1 MMYQRYLIVYLTIVT
16 LISICVILPV
26 NINGNAFA
34 DKSKF
39 SSTTIV
45 NIDASSGLLWIHC
58 TISWLF
64 LILIFIFMRHL
75 SARMHYKESEL
86 VSRTVIILDIPKNKC
101 DLNLIKRYF
110 NETYPDLEIVDMQLA
125 YNTSKIDEI
134 HRKRNAMRV
143 GKETSLDYLNNTGN
157 RPKMYP
163 FHFGSLFEI
172 CCCCCGCKN
181 KLQTIDAIDYYT
193 DREAYLSELLND
205 ETHLSFEKPLGFAFV
220 TFKDEKMSD
229 KYVAFYF

>member
-1 MMYQRYLIVYLTIVT
+1 MFQRYLIVYLTIVT
-16 LISICVILPV
+16 LISTCIILPI
-26 NINGNAFA
+26 NINGNAFT

-45 NIDASSGLLWIHC
+45 NIDASSGRLWIHC

-64 LILIFIFMRHL
+64 LVILFIFMRHL

-86 VSRTVIILDIPKNKC
+86 VSRTVIILNIPKDKC
-101 DLNLIKRYF
+101 DLDLIRRYF
-110 NETYPDLEIVDMQLA
+110 NETYTTDLEIVDIQLA
-125 YNTSKIDEI
+125 YDTSKIDEL
-134 HRKRNAMRV
+134 HKKRNAMRV
-143 GKETSLDYLNNTGN
+143 GKETSLDFLNNNGK

-163 FHFGSLFEI
+163 FHFGSLFELCSCT
-172 CCCCCGCKN
+172 CCACCGCKN

-193 DREAYLSELLND
+193 DREAYLNELINQ

-220 TFKDEKMSD
+220 TFKDEEMSD
-229 KYVAFYF
+229 K